1 MSALVSGSLLLA
13 GCVSLLVMV
22 FCASSGFTLRGLP
35 LFLGAGATGASVS
48 VSSNAMMPCVA
59 SVSAFFASS
68 ACFLALSAASVG
80 ASAALSSLAFIVSA
94 LGLRPRF
101 LGVLSALSAS
111 LGALSL
117 ALAVLRLPLV
127 LVLLCLLEPAMA
139 SASIILYISVVG
151 SFAGSAFTLCANA
164 DNSSSDIFSS
174 SLFVCIIIECMLF
187 NCSFVFER
195 E

>member
-1 MSALVSGSLLLA
+1 MN
-13 GCVSLLVMV
+13 
-22 FCASSGFTLRGLP
+22 RR
-35 LFLGAGATGASVS
+35 
-48 VSSNAMMPCVA
+48 
-59 SVSAFFASS
+59 
-68 ACFLALSAASVG
+68 
-80 ASAALSSLAFIVSA
+80 IVKMLTA
-94 LGLRPRF
+94 I
-101 LGVLSALSAS
+101 
-111 LGALSL
+111 
-117 ALAVLRLPLV
+117 

>member
-1 MSALVSGSLLLA
+1 
-13 GCVSLLVMV
+13 MV

-48 VSSNAMMPCVA
+48 LSSNAMMPCVA
-59 SVSAFFASS
+59 SASASFVSS
-68 ACFLALSAASVG
+68 ACFLVLSAASLG
-80 ASAALSSLAFIVSA
+80 ASAAPSSLAFIASA

-101 LGVLSALSAS
+101 LGVLSALAAS
-111 LGALSL
+111 LAAFSPEPALLRLGL
-117 ALAVLRLPLV
+117 ALVLF
-127 LVLLCLLEPAMA
+127 CLLEPAIA